1 MTINFDS
8 HRVDVSCPK
17 CNKKVSETLG
27 RLKRDPTLT
36 CPSCKSDIRIDASQ
50 FRETERALNKQIED
64 LKKSL
69 GKLR

>member
-17 CNKKVSETLG
+17 CSKKISETLG

-36 CPSCKSDIRIDASQ
+36 CPVCKSDIRIEASQ
-50 FRETERALNKQIED
+50 FRDAERAIKKELDSIR
-64 LKKSL
+64 KSL